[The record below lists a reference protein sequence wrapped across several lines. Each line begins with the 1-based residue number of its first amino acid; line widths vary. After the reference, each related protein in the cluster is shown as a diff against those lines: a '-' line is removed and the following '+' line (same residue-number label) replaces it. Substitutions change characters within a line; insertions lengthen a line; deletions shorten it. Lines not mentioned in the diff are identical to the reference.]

1 MIEECN
7 GGGFCAVES
16 EPGGVSGLGG
26 NKEPTGTRV
35 DTWMNC
41 ISVMKRNFQSI
52 KDLIIILG
60 LAII

>member
-7 GGGFCAVES
+7 GGGVLCSGERA
-16 EPGGVSGLGG
+16 GGVYGLGG
-26 NKEPTGTRV
+26 NKEPTV